1 MLAPQ
6 LLHTCFDTPQAS
18 ALTMAAVSTFFNFLV
33 IFYHM
38 TQCALLLRSTVA
50 IRLF

>member
-1 MLAPQ
+1 
-6 LLHTCFDTPQAS
+6 
-18 ALTMAAVSTFFNFLV
+18 MAAVSTFFNFLV

-50 IRLF
+50 IRSF